1 MNTEQ
6 HLGGHESAQGTRD
19 RTLRTGQE
27 GERETM
33 KSERPV
39 RVTPCHAEKARW
51 KATGSIA

>member
-33 KSERPV
+33 KSGRPV
-39 RVTPCHAEKARW
+39 RARPCHAEKARW